1 MKLYPALLLCLLAQG
16 IFAQTQTPS
25 ITRFEPKTGTTG
37 TTVLIVGKNLGATNK
52 VRFGGVQ
59 ASSFTVLTD
68 TSLKAVVGTGAT
80 GRVVINTP
88 TTEAVA
94 LDSFVFV
101 QQMAAPIITR
111 FEPTTGTVGTKVY
124 IFGRN
129 LRGTGLVTFG
139 GVPAARFEVISD
151 TSLIAI
157 VGAGATG
164 QIGVKTPGGQSLKG
178 DFIFIKPLIVNCD
191 SIKNFQPVINEV
203 RTDLSCFRDSILKLR
218 VTNAGELASYR
229 WSTGDTT
236 PFTYIRNTQQVSV
249 TVGNAALGCFSKTA
263 TVKFV
268 LNKRPMSEI
277 VYRDSALRARPPAPN
292 YRWYFN
298 GQLAGTDSI
307 LRTNRIGVYRVETSD
322 DKLCWTPS
330 REFPFTIGTQVNP
343 ADSLFMKVYPNPSSG
358 PFTVAIVLPTVRTVR
373 ITITITD
380 ATGAVVYKSPVLTM
394 TGRELQ
400 VPLQILRKGIY
411 RVEAKVN
418 DKVISRTL
426 FIQ

>member
-1 MKLYPALLLCLLAQG
+1 MKFYPALMFCLLAQG
-16 IFAQTQTPS
+16 TFAQTQTPS

-37 TTVLIVGKNLGATNK
+37 TTVLIVGRNLGATNK
-52 VRFGGVQ
+52 VRFGGVM
-59 ASSFTVLTD
+59 ASAFTVLTD
-68 TSLKAVVGTGAT
+68 SSVKAVVGAGAS
-80 GRVVINTP
+80 GRIVVNGP
-88 TTEAVA
+88 GTEVA
-94 LDSFVFV
+94 SIDSFIYV
-101 QQMAAPIITR
+101 QQVPAPVITR
-111 FEPTTGTVGTKVY
+111 FEPTTGTLGTKVF

-129 LRGTGLVTFG
+129 LGGTGLVTFG
-139 GVPAARFEVISD
+139 GIPASRFEVVND
-151 TSLIAI
+151 TTVVAI

-178 DFIFIKPLIVNCD
+178 DFIYIKPLVVNCD
-191 SIKNFQPVINEV
+191 SIKNLQPIINEV
-203 RTDLSCFRDSILKLR
+203 RTDLWCFRDSILKLR
-218 VTNAGELASYR
+218 VTNAGDLASYR

-236 PFTYIRNTQQVSV
+236 PFTYIRNTQQVTV
-249 TVGNAALGCFSKTA
+249 TVGNAALGCFSKPA

-268 LNKRPMSEI
+268 LNRRPVSEI

-298 GQLAGTDSI
+298 GQLVGTDSI

-322 DKLCWTPS
+322 DKLCWTSS
-330 REFPFTIGTQVNP
+330 REFPLTIGTQANP

-400 VPLQILRKGIY
+400 VPLQLLRKGMY

-418 DKVISRTL
+418 DRVITRTL

>member
-1 MKLYPALLLCLLAQG
+1 MKLYSALTLCLLAQG

-25 ITRFEPKTGTTG
+25 IVRFEPKTGTTG
-37 TTVLIVGKNLGATNK
+37 TTVLIVGRNLGATNK
-52 VRFGGVQ
+52 VRFGGVM
-59 ASSFTVLTD
+59 ATSFTVMSD
-68 TSLKAVVGTGAT
+68 SSVKAVVGAGAS
-80 GRVVINTP
+80 GRVVVIGP
-88 TTEAVA
+88 GTEVSS
-94 LDSFVFV
+94 LDSFIYV
-101 QQMAAPIITR
+101 QQQAAPLITR
-111 FEPTTGTVGTKVY
+111 FEPTTGTVGTRVVIY
-124 IFGRN
+124 GRN
-129 LRGTGLVTFG
+129 LRGTTYVMFG
-139 GVPAARFEVISD
+139 GVSAARFEVVND
-151 TSLIAI
+151 TTVVAI

-164 QIGVKTPGGQSLKG
+164 QVGVKTPGGQSLKG
-178 DFIFIKPLIVNCD
+178 DFIFIKPILANCD

-218 VTNAGELASYR
+218 VTNAGEMASYR

-236 PFTYIRNTQQVSV
+236 PFIYIRNTQQVTV
-249 TVGNAALGCFSKTA
+249 TVGNAALGCFSKPA

-298 GQLAGTDSI
+298 GQLVGTDSI

-322 DKLCWTPS
+322 DKLCWTS
-330 REFPFTIGTQVNP
+330 SKEFPFTIGTRVSP

-373 ITITITD
+373 ITLTITD

-400 VPLQILRKGIY
+400 VPLQLLRKGIY

-418 DKVISRTL
+418 DRVITRTL